1 VKLAAFLAT
10 VLLPISPIL
19 FLLVLYLHR
28 LIPDVAL
35 GIAVL
40 AYIEFIVPAVMGCI
54 EDLYRWLEERL

>member
-10 VLLPISPIL
+10 VLLPLTPIL
-19 FLLVLYLHR
+19 LLLLLYLHR

-40 AYIEFIVPAVMGCI
+40 AYIVFIIPAAMGCI
-54 EDLYRWLEERL
+54 DDLYRWLEERL

>member
-1 VKLAAFLAT
+1 MKLLAFTAT

-28 LIPDVAL
+28 LISDTAL
-35 GIAVL
+35 GVAVL
-40 AYIEFIVPAVMGCI
+40 AYIVLIIPIVMGCI